1 MIVCHVAITAAEDY
15 LERRVPHR
23 QAHLDR
29 LMGLRSQGTLIG
41 GGPAPDG
48 RSADIFYRVRQPS
61 DVARLIEEDPYNLG
75 KVWTGYS
82 ARTFSQFVEPWELPP
97 LVTDGSRKATIVE
110 GTAADPE
117 MAPFALIELRGK
129 GRLAFG
135 GLFDSGGTLA
145 FLKTGDQAQAIGWL
159 CETGI
164 WTPESLT
171 SRPLLWAL

>member
-1 MIVCHVAITAAEDY
+1 MVVCHVAITAAEDY

-29 LMGLRSQGTLIG
+29 LMGLRSQGTIIG

-48 RSADIFYRVRQPS
+48 RSADIFYRVRHPS
-61 DVARLIEEDPYNLG
+61 DVTRLIEEDPYQMG
-75 KVWTGYS
+75 GVWTGYS
-82 ARTFSQFVEPWELPP
+82 ARTFAQFVEPWELPP

-110 GTAADPE
+110 GIATDPE

-129 GRLAFG
+129 GLLAFG
-135 GLFDSGGTLA
+135 GLFDGGGALA

-159 CETGI
+159 SETGI